1 MSEKTPSEREEFG
14 RRADE
19 IYDRDILPRLGPL
32 GPEDYKKVVAVEVET
47 GDYEIDK
54 DEIVACDR
62 LRERH
67 PTAVF
72 WLRRVGTPYLWRFG
86 FRTTYGRMILRSQD

>member
-1 MSEKTPSEREEFG
+1 MSEKTPSAREDFG
-14 RRADE
+14 RRGNE
-19 IYDRDILPRLGPL
+19 IYDRDILPRLCPM
-32 GPEDYKKVVAVEVET
+32 GPEDYWKVIAIEVET

-54 DEIVACDR
+54 NEIVACDR

-72 WLRRVGTPYLWRFG
+72 WLRRLGTPHLRQFG
-86 FRTTYGRMILRSQD
+86 FRIKYGRMNLSAQ